1 MVKEIAKSIGE
12 YKKSAVATPILVSLE
27 VVIECI
33 IPFLIALLVDKI
45 RMGAGLDVILK
56 YGGILVVMA
65 LLSLLFGGLAGYTC
79 AIASCGLAKNLRRD
93 IYHKIQLY
101 SF

>member
-45 RMGAGLDVILK
+45 RMGAGLDVIL
-56 YGGILVVMA
+56 
-65 LLSLLFGGLAGYTC
+65 T
-79 AIASCGLAKNLRRD
+79 
-93 IYHKIQLY
+93 
-101 SF
+101 